1 MPFLKGK
8 LLTDAEAI
16 ALGFCP
22 ETGKILADIE
32 DIEAHIA
39 QLWPGAQS
47 PEAVS
52 RIAMIRD
59 AVKSTA

>member
-1 MPFLKGK
+1 MPFSKGK

-16 ALGFCP
+16 LIGLCP
-22 ETGKILADIE
+22 ETGKVLADIE

-39 QLWPGAQS
+39 QLWPGARS
-47 PEAVS
+47 PEAVN

-59 AVKSTA
+59 WAKSNA

>member
-16 ALGFCP
+16 AKGLCP
-22 ETGKILADIE
+22 ETGKVLADIE

-39 QLWPGAQS
+39 QLWPGARS
-47 PEAVS
+47 PEAVN

-59 AVKSTA
+59 WVKNKA